1 MYVYGIWSNILPPPK
16 KTNVGK
22 YTHTL
27 SIWIYL
33 TDCSC
38 NLWHFGSFHGAVH
51 IFSLNRAN
59 VNNEQ
64 KLEKKTNL
72 DCTVLTYHSLTM
84 PCDVLFDFLWSE
96 QNKDAQREN
105 LRKPVHIEKVVVW
118 NPVNCVQC
126 LEHTFLKRTKIIKH
140 HYISRVSSR
149 NVLKQ
154 NLLYIYIICDSPDI
168 ESYRCTIY
176 IYI

>member
-1 MYVYGIWSNILPPPK
+1 MGLFISSP
-16 KTNVGK
+16 
-22 YTHTL
+22 
-27 SIWIYL
+27 L
-33 TDCSC
+33 T
-38 NLWHFGSFHGAVH
+38 
-51 IFSLNRAN
+51 
-59 VNNEQ
+59 EQ
-64 KLEKKTNL
+64 TSTTSRNWKKTNL

-105 LRKPVHIEKVVVW
+105 LRKLAHIEKVVVW

-176 IYI
+176 IYIFFLCKDSFIIITNILS